1 MIFLNQYVFLM
12 KKYYL
17 VFIFLSLVFDLS
29 AQSIR
34 KNYQE
39 MTESEQDALVGAF
52 YQLRLGADL
61 VNDLAQFHGNFFN
74 LDPSTAPDIHFNL
87 PDEPQRQIFFPWHR
101 MQMFEMEQAMQEIN
115 PNISIPWWDSSVD
128 QSTTS
133 ALWDQNFMGQFNAN
147 WGLNRNLGGNGPLP
161 TPAVVA
167 ALQAMN
173 DFLLYSDEMER
184 GAVHRGAHVWTGGAM
199 ATTISPRDPIFYL
212 HHTNVDRLW
221 AEWEEANPGGSSH
234 IITSMIRYDGTYVFD
249 GETLPLVDPDDI
261 VDSKTLGVFY
271 ADNQLAQLFDYSVSN
286 TYSSLENFYYQF
298 LIEVGNGFIVPIGTN
313 SKIESVN
320 EIRLLPG
327 FIAEAGSNFIAKIDT
342 DNNVGTSAKI
352 NLASPIVTNQIP
364 FEYNEAILDVHA
376 YDPKEFISNTIK
388 ISTYPNPVDDMITIE
403 MNSSTYNGQVTIYDM
418 TGRVV
423 TMKKFVKQGYIEVD
437 NLQNLSKGVY
447 LLKVVANGEI
457 VLRKKIIKK

>member
-1 MIFLNQYVFLM
+1 M
-12 KKYYL
+12 KKYYTL
-17 VFIFLSLVFDLS
+17 FIFLSFLIDLG

-39 MTESEQDALVGAF
+39 MTQSEQDALVGAF

-74 LDPSTAPDIHFNL
+74 FDSDLDPTQPDIHFNL
-87 PDEPQRQIFFPWHR
+87 PDEPERQIFFPWHR

-115 PNISIPWWDSSVD
+115 ANISIPWWDSSED

-133 ALWDQNFMGQFNAN
+133 ALWAPGFMGQFNADWN
-147 WGLNRNLGGNGPLP
+147 LNRNLGSNGPLP
-161 TPAVVA
+161 IPDDVT
-167 ALQAMN
+167 ALQAMT
-173 DFLLYSDEMER
+173 DFLLYSNTMER
-184 GAVHRGAHVWTGGAM
+184 GAVHRGAHVWTGGVM
-199 ATTISPRDPIFYL
+199 PTPLSPMDPIFYL

-249 GETLPLVDPDDI
+249 DETLPLVDPDDI
-261 VDSKTLGVFY
+261 VDSKVLGVFY
-271 ADNQLAQLFDYSVSN
+271 ADNQLAQLFDYTVSN

-298 LIEVGNGFIVPIGTN
+298 LIEVGNGFIVPNGTN

-327 FIAEAGSNFIAKIDT
+327 FNAEVGSTFIAKIDT
-342 DNNVGTSAKI
+342 DNDAGTSAKI
-352 NLASPIVTNQIP
+352 NSASPIVRNQIP
-364 FEYNEAILDVHA
+364 FEYNEAILNVHA
-376 YDPKEFISNTIK
+376 YDPKEFISNTIE
-388 ISTYPNPVDDMITIE
+388 ISTYPNPFDNSITIE
-403 MNSSTYNGQVTIYDM
+403 MNKGIYNNVVKIYDL
-418 TGRVV
+418 TGRLLL
-423 TMKKFVKQGYIEVD
+423 VKTFEKQDILELNNLRSLSNGIYVLEV
-437 NLQNLSKGVY
+437 L
-447 LLKVVANGEI
+447 ANDEI